1 MIATLVQID
10 AWAGASATP
19 LRFASHDDAR
29 LCHLDGQVWWPA
41 IAQLPT
47 LRRDLFDGSFDAGSI
62 SSPSGDLTICIDAL
76 PALPALALHDS
87 RARIWRGTLGAA
99 FDLFELVFDGRV
111 KEQPAIKDGLA
122 RLSIA
127 VDDSW
132 LDQPLLATYA
142 GTGGAEG
149 PAAMQGQVKPLAL
162 GAPRFAPATL
172 VDAVDSIYQISGYGQ
187 IQAVE
192 TAFERLNR
200 FSPVYG
206 DASNFAS
213 LKAATIPAGRWA
225 TCLAGGYV
233 RFGAPPEGM
242 LSFHVQG
249 DVTGGWSRLPG
260 AIIARIATIAGG
272 AGRFA
277 TVDIAALNIARP
289 WPLSI
294 MVTDQTTA
302 RDLIQRVAASVNAVA
317 YVDWLGILR
326 IAAVGIGT
334 PSLTMA
340 ADGSA
345 LPPVA
350 SIGQIAIAAPYWKIA
365 MGAATTWQVHALSDI
380 AFTAPL
386 NPRGPYDDAE
396 SYREGDMVTLAN
408 GSQWLFVGVTPLT
421 GSAPIDTNIN
431 WFRLSGDITAET
443 ITYADGTAI
452 EALKP
457 AQAGADKTSD
467 NIAANTAMVGGKLSG
482 VVLDELNLT
491 GELGLGN
498 ENFVKRME
506 GVDPVTGF
514 QRATIMVD
522 YMGIARASQAIVA
535 GPDGSVIGWAAN
547 EFYWYDTGVPGS
559 VPRQAGK
566 IVDGRWTLWDVYID
580 KLEVGSVIRQSINPG
595 AVTAST
601 TFTGPDVT
609 ITSASETAIIETGFF
624 EVGDLLY
631 GKAIAGVHFLQDG
644 TLNFDTAMRIR
655 SYIDTGAGYTPLD
668 DFVSG
673 QDVDSGNVRFCWN
686 VGFSIE
692 LSSSTPTRI
701 KITGQASLLPSG
713 HGTLSS
719 SAARTPVISLMKG
732 QR

>member
-10 AWAGASATP
+10 AWAGATATP

-200 FSPVYG
+200 FSAVYG

-213 LKAATIPAGRWA
+213 LKAADIPAGRWA
-225 TCLAGGYV
+225 TSLAGGYV

-272 AGRFA
+272 ADRFA

-302 RDLIQRVAASVNAVA
+302 RELIQRIAASINAVA

-326 IAAVGIGT
+326 VAPVGIGA

-365 MGAATTWQVHALSDI
+365 QGAATTWQVHALSDI

-431 WFRLSGDITAET
+431 WFRLSGDITAGT

-457 AQAGADKTSD
+457 AQAGATVG
-467 NIAANTAMVGGKLSG
+467 APAGTMVGNKSVEALLNQLSSAQIMAA
-482 VVLDELNLT
+482 V
-491 GELGLGN
+491 GEYYA
-498 ENFVKRME
+498 KRME
-506 GVDPVTGF
+506 TVDPESGLVAITEYANADGIVVA
-514 QRATIMVD
+514 RT
-522 YMGIARASQAIVA
+522 MGA
-535 GPDGSVIGWAAN
+535 GP
-547 EFYWYDTGVPGS
+547 
-559 VPRQAGK
+559 AGGFVGYMASEYLYTDNSGGN
-566 IVDGRWTLWDVYID
+566 IRPIMQYSHEAGRWQIWDAWID
-580 KLEVGSVIRQSINPG
+580 KLEIGSVLTGSI
-595 AVTAST
+595 AVNAVVDGDTIALASPLSGNGSWQTAVNYVLDIPAPVE
-601 TFTGPDVT
+601 GEVVDWQVV
-609 ITSASETAIIETGFF
+609 AI
-624 EVGDLLY
+624 V
-631 GKAIAGVHFLQDG
+631 
-644 TLNFDTAMRIR
+644 
-655 SYIDTGAGYTPLD
+655 TGA
-668 DFVSG
+668 
-673 QDVDSGNVRFCWN
+673 Q
-686 VGFSIE
+686 GF
-692 LSSSTPTRI
+692 
-701 KITGQASLLPSG
+701 PSG
-713 HGTLSS
+713 DRTWNTRLLFDSDQKGAAGGQKSEDSLAMSGRANWGPGTHNIKVEWNGQSTVSLSEMNMTLLWFK
-719 SAARTPVISLMKG
+719 R
-732 QR
+732 

>member
-10 AWAGASATP
+10 AWAGATATP

-87 RARIWRGTLGAA
+87 RARIWRGTLGAG

-200 FSPVYG
+200 FSAVYG

-213 LKAATIPAGRWA
+213 LKAADIPAGRWA

-272 AGRFA
+272 ADRFA

-326 IAAVGIGT
+326 VAAVGIGT

-365 MGAATTWQVHALSDI
+365 QGAATTWQVHALSDI

-431 WFRLSGDITAET
+431 WFRLSGDITAGT

-457 AQAGADKTSD
+457 AQAGATVG
-467 NIAANTAMVGGKLSG
+467 APAGTMVGNKSVEALLNQLSSAQIMAA
-482 VVLDELNLT
+482 V
-491 GELGLGN
+491 GEYYA
-498 ENFVKRME
+498 KRME
-506 GVDPVTGF
+506 TVDPESGLVAITEYANADGIVVA
-514 QRATIMVD
+514 RT
-522 YMGIARASQAIVA
+522 MGA
-535 GPDGSVIGWAAN
+535 GP
-547 EFYWYDTGVPGS
+547 
-559 VPRQAGK
+559 AGGFVGYMASEYLYTDNSGGN
-566 IVDGRWTLWDVYID
+566 IRPIMQYSHEAGRWQIWDAWID
-580 KLEVGSVIRQSINPG
+580 KLEIGSVLTGSI
-595 AVTAST
+595 AVNAVVDGDTIALASPLSGNGSWQTAVNYVLDIPAPVE
-601 TFTGPDVT
+601 GEVVDWQVV
-609 ITSASETAIIETGFF
+609 AI
-624 EVGDLLY
+624 V
-631 GKAIAGVHFLQDG
+631 
-644 TLNFDTAMRIR
+644 
-655 SYIDTGAGYTPLD
+655 TGA
-668 DFVSG
+668 
-673 QDVDSGNVRFCWN
+673 Q
-686 VGFSIE
+686 GF
-692 LSSSTPTRI
+692 
-701 KITGQASLLPSG
+701 PSG
-713 HGTLSS
+713 DRTWNTRLLFDSDQKGAAGGQKSEDSLAMSGRANWGPGTHNIKVEWNGQSTVSLSEMNMTLLWFK
-719 SAARTPVISLMKG
+719 R
-732 QR
+732 